1 MAQHPQ
7 HLTKQ
12 PHWVAFES
20 EIQNQLEQA
29 LGSGGTVQHR
39 HYAIDTSKKEQTNT
53 RTGFKRPVLRDTS
66 SEGRAHGAALKR
78 KIQPPSTGWGEA
90 RPEELWDQDALLLR
104 KDSIVQVSKQ
114 RDDGWIYGSVV
125 LNEGDEAADLK
136 RYGDD
141 GVSLSSGWFPE
152 KVSDIP
158 TAEQLR
164 EMQKAMG
171 AGDDALAMP
180 KYWDEVKDPLVAQ
193 YFPLSLIHI

>member
-1 MAQHPQ
+1 M
-7 HLTKQ
+7 
-12 PHWVAFES
+12 
-20 EIQNQLEQA
+20 
-29 LGSGGTVQHR
+29 
-39 HYAIDTSKKEQTNT
+39 
-53 RTGFKRPVLRDTS
+53 
-66 SEGRAHGAALKR
+66 
-78 KIQPPSTGWGEA
+78 
-90 RPEELWDQDALLLR
+90 
-104 KDSIVQVSKQ
+104 QVSKQ

-125 LNEGDEAADLK
+125 LNSSKDEAEDMK

-193 YFPLSLIHI
+193 YFPLQKGSAEYKRVYDAIALTTKQQQLNIHSIERVQNIGLWQSYCVKKSQICQREASSKAPERDEPLRQPGAQLALPRLRAGRR